1 MIKDGDTVR
10 FSRKCLLVR
19 NVFLN
24 WSARNPELQF
34 CFPICSDSLKT
45 LLEEDHINFRDL
57 QDVREISGQHVRNI
71 LEFDQHEYTE
81 GGQTALL
88 QLYSLSEDC
97 RQLLNLILRI
107 VDESLKTKSAPIEA
121 ARDTPPIKQ
130 ILKYAESESWLLTGE
145 WFPHNPVRRKA
156 TGTFVRAKRYLID
169 EKKDGSRKPRNKAS
183 DEMVCHK
190 KVYAHNNLKPGLL
203 TVHCLYCCVN
213 VGFSFLEEP
222 ETVRTCYN
230 LFWHRKMLRGD
241 EDETN
246 EEEEEEGDDED
257 EEDCGAGD
265 EEEYDVEALEK
276 EEEDEDEEYEIED
289 EEEEY
294 EMEDEEEEYEK
305 WDEEEEE
312 EEEEEEGQRKTQSQR
327 EGKGREM

>member
-1 MIKDGDTVR
+1 MRVSSCEGRVHELECTV
-10 FSRKCLLVR
+10 
-19 NVFLN
+19 
-24 WSARNPELQF
+24 

-45 LLEEDHINFRDL
+45 LLVKDHINFRDL
-57 QDVREISGQHVRNI
+57 QIVREISGQHVRNI
-71 LEFDQHEYTE
+71 LEFDQYEFTE
-81 GGQTALL
+81 GGQRTVLE
-88 QLYSLSEDC
+88 LYSLSDDC
-97 RQLLNLILRI
+97 RKLLRLILRI

-169 EKKDGSRKPRNKAS
+169 EKKDGSRKPRNKSS

-222 ETVRTCYN
+222 ETIRTCYN
-230 LFWHRKMLRGD
+230 LFWHRKMLRDD

-246 EEEEEEGDDED
+246 EEEEEEGDDEEQD
-257 EEDCGAGD
+257 NGGAGD
-265 EEEYDVEALEK
+265 EEESDDEAVEQ
-276 EEEDEDEEYEIED
+276 EEED

-294 EMEDEEEEYEK
+294 EMEDEEDEYEK
-305 WDEEEEE
+305 GDEDEEEQEENLMEEAEE
-312 EEEEEEGQRKTQSQR
+312 EEQEEVVVEEEVVEGNVNH
-327 EGKGREM
+327 